1 MSTSTSQATLSVKR
15 FSESTIQP
23 FTHSLESALLMLIAF
38 LCKREQVLSYLNCRP
53 VSQDVSSNVSM
64 TFVLLFVRDHIASV
78 QLARL
83 DGGAVLTFVRPA
95 RKTLRFL
102 LQTAVTFWWTN
113 GNGEARQG
121 EGRSRDVSEHGAFIF
136 ASSCPPVGTSV
147 VLKIDLEGIPD
158 EIGRLPVE
166 VEGEVLRA
174 EQCPAERGMLTGG
187 FAVQY

>member
-1 MSTSTSQATLSVKR
+1 
-15 FSESTIQP
+15 
-23 FTHSLESALLMLIAF
+23 LLNL
-38 LCKREQVLSYLNCRP
+38 
-53 VSQDVSSNVSM
+53 
-64 TFVLLFVRDHIASV
+64 
-78 QLARL
+78 
-83 DGGAVLTFVRPA
+83 GRPA

-113 GNGEARQG
+113 GNGEPRHG
-121 EGRSRDVSEHGAFIF
+121 EGRSRDVSEHGAFVF
-136 ASSCPPVGTSV
+136 ASTCPPVGASV